1 MALPSRL
8 QDLGRLARGVG
19 LIAAQGFGE
28 LAGTQAGRKA
38 IEGDF
43 AGALVAAAKGGAEV
57 LASMPGRTHTFPAGR
72 SRGHRGALSG
82 TEAGFKGHDGDL
94 TSPVDRTV
102 ASAVER
108 GLSSARELSAQA
120 GIDQY
125 MQGLTRTSV
134 AELDV
139 STGRGPHA
147 GVGASVQGAG
157 DSLQFESGEASEA
170 SGLGDKINQAGH
182 QLGSL
187 LGQALDPGSRLRLES
202 RVGEAFRAT
211 SAAVEGALS
220 EKQKAQLSSA
230 MDSDSTTV
238 RIASYASSHPDSQL
252 RKILLADGPSFDLQS
267 ATREVAEVL
276 RKALAQTPGEL
287 SPGLREGLEQGL
299 QISKQ
304 IDQQLG
310 LKGEL
315 EGAGRTLAEV
325 LFSWGAHPQTPDGSC
340 KPPSSTH
347 LTAAGF
353 VKPKPGFGSDVWSWI
368 ENRSNS
374 MSSAS
379 SHSEPGVESGSQA
392 TSATLEPL
400 VAGTH
405 SPEERLDKLKA
416 MSASEHA
423 EQMPSQ
429 TGTGTVT
436 FVAPGYEAAVGT
448 CAETKGS
455 GGSSV
460 QKQDGKKGQSAADYM
475 PFGAE
480 ERESSNGLASGSVKT
495 PEEGGASSSAV
506 DPETGVP
513 QKLKSG
519 NAAAIDEP
527 GVAHSKEARARR
539 RAEEAKRKEVERRT
553 KQARERKVPS
563 GPMAR
568 VFG

>member
-38 IEGDF
+38 MEGDF

-72 SRGHRGALSG
+72 SRGDLSG
-82 TEAGFKGHDGDL
+82 AEAGFGGQDGNL
-94 TSPVDRTV
+94 TSAVDRTV

-125 MQGLTRTSV
+125 MQGPKRTSV
-134 AELDV
+134 SELDV
-139 STGRGPHA
+139 SAGRGPHA
-147 GVGASVQGAG
+147 GVGASVQGASA
-157 DSLQFESGEASEA
+157 SLHFESGEASKA

-182 QLGSL
+182 QLGSV
-187 LGQALDPGSRLRLES
+187 LGQALDPGSRLRIES
-202 RVGEAFRAT
+202 RVGEAFQAT
-211 SAAVEGALS
+211 SAALEGALS
-220 EKQKAQLSSA
+220 AEQKAQLSSA
-230 MDSDSTTV
+230 MDSASMAV

-252 RKILLADGPSFDLQS
+252 RKILSADGPSFDLQS

-325 LFSWGAHPQTPDGSC
+325 LFGGGAHPQTQDGLS
-340 KPPSSTH
+340 KPLGFSH

-374 MSSAS
+374 KSSAS

-392 TSATLEPL
+392 TSASLEPL

-416 MSASEHA
+416 MSASEHS
-423 EQMPSQ
+423 ERMPSQ
-429 TGTGTVT
+429 TDTGTVT

-448 CAETKGS
+448 GAGTEGS
-455 GGSSV
+455 GG
-460 QKQDGKKGQSAADYM
+460 QKQDGNKGQSAAGADYM

-480 ERESSNGLASGSVKT
+480 ERESSNGSEKT

-513 QKLKSG
+513 EKLKSG

-568 VFG
+568 VFGCVFRLSS